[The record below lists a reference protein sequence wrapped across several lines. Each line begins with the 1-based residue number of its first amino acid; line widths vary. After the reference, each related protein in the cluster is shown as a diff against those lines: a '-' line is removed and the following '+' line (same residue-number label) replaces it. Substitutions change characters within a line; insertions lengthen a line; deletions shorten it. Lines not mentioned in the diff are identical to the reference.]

1 MQKNKKEAYIQMK
14 KKDAQK
20 ELNTKNFAVL
30 VKKIFYGSVLIS
42 LVGFVAYA
50 LLFLMMYIL

>member
-1 MQKNKKEAYIQMK
+1 MK

-20 ELNTKNFAVL
+20 ELNTKNSAVL

-50 LLFLMMYIL
+50 FLFLMMYIL